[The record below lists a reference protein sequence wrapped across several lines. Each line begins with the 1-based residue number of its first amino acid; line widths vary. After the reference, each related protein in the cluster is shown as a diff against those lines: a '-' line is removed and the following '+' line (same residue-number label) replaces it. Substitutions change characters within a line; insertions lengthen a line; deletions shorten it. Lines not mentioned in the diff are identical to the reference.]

1 MKYKVLTKIISFFL
15 AIFFVFSTG
24 AVFVSATET
33 VVPEFEDIENSDV
46 ISDLKRMGIDITKY
60 QKDLEADHCRMLY
73 FLEYGYDYYAS
84 DADYGLYVYVWNPT
98 GKVINT
104 TTGMNSIELQISPTA
119 NVDRDGLG
127 FLKYK
132 LELCNYSTL
141 QGYEHVFYKF
151 KVADASGFLKNL
163 NRDLRTYD
171 ISGVEIQHSGNVKP
185 IDYAVGGVYSFDGYM
200 PYHSATKAVK
210 NTLHLSAVDRL
221 IIELELNPVSWKT
234 QTSDKGV
241 GYQYEMFSVYFSV
254 PNDIIRDYGNPENE
268 EHKGLVAIDGQY
280 SKHRING
287 LVTNDTGLYTV
298 VDDYIGIPVG
308 TGAGIP
314 FAFYTDREDDEK
326 LGYADIYIKDP
337 YNINFDRFNW
347 FVWNDEI
354 DSVRNDIVINN
365 LSSIVSYEDDFLTE
379 ISQEELS
386 IQLNSLWSNS
396 GVICLCDI
404 CNSLDEYGPF
414 VDSDCGDN
422 LYYTVN
428 AGDDLTDQIATY
440 ASKNKKTFLG
450 WLNGTNKLVI
460 EDEVYDNAMS
470 IQAIDL
476 FDLYV
481 TGVEDI
487 LKTDSVIGEEYFM
500 SEADV
505 NSFVSFVTSESA
517 KLKTT
522 YLMRFAVEDYYC
534 REATVICD
542 ETTYDDGEYYFEK
555 TIFQD
560 IDIFTFTFENEYEQR
575 VIIPVVA
582 SPVDNVGTITPTE
595 PDNFFESIF
604 GGGDK
609 DDGGLSEIAKLLVI
623 IAGILILAIIVFAIS
638 KLFGLPAT
646 WLFTNVAKAIVWF
659 LSLPFKL
666 LSWIF
671 SSIKTLGGQ
680 PLKSSKNEK
689 QKDKDNEKKE

>member
-234 QTSDKGV
+234 SESIEGP
-241 GYQYEMFSVYFSV
+241 GHLYEMFSVYFSV
-254 PNDIIRDYGNPENE
+254 PNDIIRDYGNPEND

-280 SKHRING
+280 SKHKING
-287 LVTNDTGLYTV
+287 LVTNDEYLKTNITPYLGV
-298 VDDYIGIPVG
+298 CVDRHDDKV
-308 TGAGIP
+308 P
-314 FAFYTDREDDEK
+314 FMSYTDS
-326 LGYADIYIKDP
+326 
-337 YNINFDRFNW
+337 N
-347 FVWNDEI
+347 
-354 DSVRNDIVINN
+354 
-365 LSSIVSYEDDFLTE
+365 VSYPGLNTIYVYKDCYNCLYEDSILTSWIGSNIQEKICSILYYQDVELSE
-379 ISQEELS
+379 ISEKELS
-386 IQLNSLWSNS
+386 KQLNDLWVDS
-396 GVICLCDI
+396 GTICLCDVCRSI
-404 CNSLDEYGPF
+404 DGAGPF
-414 VDSDCGDN
+414 YDLGYGNNIS
-422 LYYTVN
+422 YRIE
-428 AGDDLTDQIATY
+428 AGEDLTDQIVTY
-440 ASKNKKTFLG
+440 ATRSRYTFYE
-450 WLNGTNKLVI
+450 WLIGANKLIVK
-460 EDEVYDNAMS
+460 DEAYDNAKS
-470 IQAIDL
+470 IQAINPL
-476 FDLYV
+476 DLYK
-481 TGVEDI
+481 TGFDDL
-487 LKTDSVIGEEYFM
+487 LKDDDVISDKYFINE
-500 SEADV
+500 SEV
-505 NSFVSFVTSESA
+505 STFVSFVTSEAVKS
-517 KLKTT
+517 KTT
-522 YLMRFAVEDYYC
+522 YLMRLSVEDYYC
-534 REATVICD
+534 KEATIA
-542 ETTYDDGEYYFEK
+542 YNGGYNDGEYYFEK

-582 SPVDNVGTITPTE
+582 SPVDNVGSIIPTE
-595 PDNFFESIF
+595 PESEGFFESLF
-604 GGGDK
+604 EPKNDWSW
-609 DDGGLSEIAKLLVI
+609 LSKLLTL
-623 IAGILILAIIVFAIS
+623 IAGILIVALVVFIIS

-646 WLFTNVAKAIVWF
+646 WLFTNVSKAIVWI